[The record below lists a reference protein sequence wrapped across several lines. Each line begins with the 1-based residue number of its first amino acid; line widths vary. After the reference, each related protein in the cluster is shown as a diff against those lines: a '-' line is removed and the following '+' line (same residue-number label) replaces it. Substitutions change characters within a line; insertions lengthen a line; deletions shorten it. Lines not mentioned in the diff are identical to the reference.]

1 MTALQH
7 SPTDQMADSA
17 LPDRSARERGQR
29 RGRAMIA
36 TTMLAIG
43 SSALLVDL
51 LLVGHTNG
59 EQIWGP
65 VTAALAAAVAAMS
78 LGYLGLRMRSR
89 FGRLVLIALWLLVAF
104 FGFGGYNGHRAA
116 IAPDSVDPR
125 PRPPLAP
132 LVFTGFGLAGAFSL
146 RYGAKGA

>member
-1 MTALQH
+1 MTTIQH
-7 SPTDQMADSA
+7 TPTDQMAA
-17 LPDRSARERGQR
+17 RAVPDRSAVDRGYR
-29 RGRAMIA
+29 RRRAMIA
-36 TTMLAIG
+36 TAVLALG
-43 SSALLVDL
+43 SIALLIDL
-51 LLVGHTNG
+51 LLVGHTDG

-78 LGYLGLRMRSR
+78 LGYLWLRMRSR
-89 FGRLVLIALWLLVAF
+89 FGRVALIGLWLLVAF
-104 FGFGGYNGHRAA
+104 FGFGGYNDHRAVTQGSA
-116 IAPDSVDPR
+116 DSR